1 MPTTSQDTAQ
11 ADKSARHHFAIDRK
25 RPAAVQVYEDLR
37 SRIIS
42 LELTPGESLSRLELV
57 QQYGVSQTPVRDAFI
72 LLEKEG
78 LIEVYPQSKTLVS
91 KIDIAQ
97 ARETQFLRTA
107 VELEIGR
114 LLARSDNRSLT
125 EEARHLWQSQKRVL
139 ATENWID
146 RFRDLDTRFHAA
158 LAEAAGQANLWDLII
173 SRSGHIDR
181 LRNLHLPDAGKAA
194 TVLSDHERILDAIGA
209 SDQDLTA
216 QAIRKH
222 LSGTLSAVD
231 VIVSRYPDY
240 F

>member
-1 MPTTSQDTAQ
+1 MPTTSEETAQ
-11 ADKSARHHFAIDRK
+11 AGKPARHQFAIDRK
-25 RPAAVQVYEDLR
+25 RPAAIQVYEDLR

-42 LELTPGESLSRLELV
+42 LELKPGESLSRLELV

-107 VELEIGR
+107 VELEVGR
-114 LLARSDNRSLT
+114 VLARSDDRSLT
-125 EEARHLWQSQKRVL
+125 EEARHLWQLQERVL
-139 ATENWID
+139 ETENWID
-146 RFRDLDTRFHAA
+146 RFRDLDARFHAA

-194 TVLSDHERILDAIGA
+194 TVLSDHRGILDAIEA
-209 SDQDLTA
+209 SDQVHIA
-216 QAIRKH
+216 EAIRKH

-231 VIVSRYPDY
+231 LIVSRYPDY